1 MLISISYNPRE
12 PTMNPNQI
20 RRLQRK
26 IHQQTQRLGKIGPV
40 MRGSVVVIGARNK
53 QPCFSLNKDGK
64 TRLIYL
70 GKQRVALAQRY
81 CANYRK
87 LTRLVD
93 EITLLNMT
101 LLKNQRHFQLAL
113 RSPQNAQP

>member
-1 MLISISYNPRE
+1 
-12 PTMNPNQI
+12 
-20 RRLQRK
+20 
-26 IHQQTQRLGKIGPV
+26 
-40 MRGSVVVIGARNK
+40 MRGSVVVIGTHNK
-53 QPCFSLNKDGK
+53 QPYFSLNKDGK

-81 CANYRK
+81 CANYQK

-101 LLKNQRHFQLAL
+101 LLKNQTHFQLAI
-113 RSPQNAQP
+113 RPSQNARP